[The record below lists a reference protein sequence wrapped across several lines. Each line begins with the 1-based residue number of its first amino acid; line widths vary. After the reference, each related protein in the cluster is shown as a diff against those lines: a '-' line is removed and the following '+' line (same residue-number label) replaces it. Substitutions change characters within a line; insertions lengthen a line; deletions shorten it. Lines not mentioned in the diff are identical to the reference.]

1 MDWLSFYS
9 KIAFSQYPLSPI
21 HFILWGF
28 SLFLLLIFTVGII
41 SLVKRKESPFAF
53 AAESSLWG
61 GSLLVIAQVISFYLG
76 NPQNNIGWVILPIVF
91 IVSLISAALAKD
103 KKFISGFLTGL
114 MTLSVVLIVSFPFLL
129 LVGFMDISR
138 YGLVGY
144 LGSPLSL
151 ALSYLWIV
159 LFYPPV
165 LIFLAAFSF
174 IGSFFNKNSNYT
186 TNTKR
191 SSAFLATLIILSIG
205 AVTIDSV
212 QSNNYVAQQTE
223 AASSIVGE
231 SFQEKLISKNG
242 KKVLELTYDLVV
254 PEKGKYKAHASSLT
268 PLNDPDF
275 RGAIGPY
282 EILLNNRL
290 VKLYG
295 NYFELAGGKN
305 RIVFSYLPKKIKYVN
320 APDTF
325 IGDGPYEINVRVSI
339 EGKRGVPEKIILIK
353 KYETQAYSGTEFINN

>member
-1 MDWLSFYS
+1 M
-9 KIAFSQYPLSPI
+9 
-21 HFILWGF
+21 
-28 SLFLLLIFTVGII
+28 
-41 SLVKRKESPFAF
+41 
-53 AAESSLWG
+53 
-61 GSLLVIAQVISFYLG
+61 AQ
-76 NPQNNIGWVILPIVF
+76 
-91 IVSLISAALAKD
+91 K
-103 KKFISGFLTGL
+103 
-114 MTLSVVLIVSFPFLL
+114 
-129 LVGFMDISR
+129 
-138 YGLVGY
+138 
-144 LGSPLSL
+144 
-151 ALSYLWIV
+151 
-159 LFYPPV
+159 
-165 LIFLAAFSF
+165 
-174 IGSFFNKNSNYT
+174 
-186 TNTKR
+186 
-191 SSAFLATLIILSIG
+191 
-205 AVTIDSV
+205 
-212 QSNNYVAQQTE
+212 TE

-305 RIVFSYLPKKIKYVN
+305 RIVFSYLPKKIKYIN

>member
-76 NPQNNIGWVILPIVF
+76 NPQNNIGWVILPI
-91 IVSLISAALAKD
+91 
-103 KKFISGFLTGL
+103 
-114 MTLSVVLIVSFPFLL
+114 
-129 LVGFMDISR
+129 
-138 YGLVGY
+138 
-144 LGSPLSL
+144 
-151 ALSYLWIV
+151 
-159 LFYPPV
+159 V

-339 EGKRGVPEKIILIK
+339 EGKRGVPEKIILI
-353 KYETQAYSGTEFINN
+353 